1 MYSFRHVL
9 RRSLRN
15 EQKDIWYSEADA
27 QALYKLI
34 QKYHNEDPD
43 ISNAEIYNKIMEL
56 FIRTNAEIVKIPTIK
71 SDTFRYN
78 ICKELN
84 RDTHKRREAYD
95 KVHKEELAGRP
106 VQMDETTT
114 YSSNKLSSART
125 ITLQGLLGLRAQHN
139 VFEPEMQ
146 KNYRMFFKASKKFQ
160 NEYKRTLTSEERRQL
175 DTLRELFEG
184 DEFTQF
190 SVFLKQ
196 SESGLEENLK
206 EDHIVSILFLG
217 DRLKEFGL
225 LEKYSEIQGKL
236 YRALGVSDLEYPLRG
251 NNPDT
256 LSIEGLFTRQ
266 VLEKMSVEKL
276 AMLSAFWMNR
286 FTKELDALNKSLCIV
301 NQLGLWNQVR
311 TAKPKGDAGMIS
323 VDIDKEE
330 LKYVY
335 RKIHFLQEASLV
347 MLDTLDLEDDKDA
360 DEIIEGMTSKKIIKR
375 VDPTYVLKSMDFTM
389 GADYREYF
397 EKLLP
402 EGSHKFLE
410 EFDNYR
416 VIENAI
422 HNSYRFKDFNM
433 LAILSNLYQNN
444 SSKNWGV
451 ILESGKDI
459 EKQDMILLAIDVEG
473 FNMPIRLH
481 IEKEMV
487 LDFLRAN
494 QETTKLPIYEGDRD
508 FYSRA
513 LSKMISTPVLMPL
526 CKKQRDGIDKLMER
540 TNSSSSSREFVEHIA
555 FLADPTKYPDHLKEE
570 YTNRKKGK
578 AKVQKRRPNRR
589 YVDLV
594 DGKKYKELQGGT
606 LQEIEE
612 PSKGGHEDR

>member
-1 MYSFRHVL
+1 
-9 RRSLRN
+9 
-15 EQKDIWYSEADA
+15 
-27 QALYKLI
+27 
-34 QKYHNEDPD
+34 
-43 ISNAEIYNKIMEL
+43 
-56 FIRTNAEIVKIPTIK
+56 
-71 SDTFRYN
+71 
-78 ICKELN
+78 
-84 RDTHKRREAYD
+84 
-95 KVHKEELAGRP
+95 
-106 VQMDETTT
+106 
-114 YSSNKLSSART
+114 
-125 ITLQGLLGLRAQHN
+125 
-139 VFEPEMQ
+139 
-146 KNYRMFFKASKKFQ
+146 
-160 NEYKRTLTSEERRQL
+160 
-175 DTLRELFEG
+175 
-184 DEFTQF
+184 
-190 SVFLKQ
+190 
-196 SESGLEENLK
+196 
-206 EDHIVSILFLG
+206 
-217 DRLKEFGL
+217 
-225 LEKYSEIQGKL
+225 
-236 YRALGVSDLEYPLRG
+236 
-251 NNPDT
+251 
-256 LSIEGLFTRQ
+256 
-266 VLEKMSVEKL
+266 
-276 AMLSAFWMNR
+276 
-286 FTKELDALNKSLCIV
+286 
-301 NQLGLWNQVR
+301 
-311 TAKPKGDAGMIS
+311 
-323 VDIDKEE
+323 
-330 LKYVY
+330 
-335 RKIHFLQEASLV
+335 
-347 MLDTLDLEDDKDA
+347 
-360 DEIIEGMTSKKIIKR
+360 MTSKKIIKR

-402 EGSHKFLE
+402 EGSHNFLE